1 MRGNA
6 WKLQVNI
13 RPVFLYSN
21 EAYRPNA
28 QVTRTDWHRNRPSP
42 PCYKQHS

>member
-1 MRGNA
+1 MHGNA

-28 QVTRTDWHRNRPSP
+28 QESPEQTDIATGPAHHVTSN
-42 PCYKQHS
+42 